1 MTLNMVVTLSFHF
14 YTLQIPWDKRQLTAD
29 CATTRTVHTTICEAV
44 RNKTG
49 HLREGH
55 RMANPINTSTV
66 TGMHYTFFQGL
77 LNIFR

>member
-1 MTLNMVVTLSFHF
+1 MTLNMVLTLSFHF

-49 HLREGH
+49 HLLEGH
-55 RMANPINTSTV
+55 QTAKPTNTSTV
-66 TGMHYTFFQGL
+66 TGMNYL
-77 LNIFR
+77 L

>member
-1 MTLNMVVTLSFHF
+1 MVVTLSFHF

-49 HLREGH
+49 HLLEAH
-55 RMANPINTSTV
+55 QSAKTYWINSCSAGV
-66 TGMHYTFFQGL
+66 TFLRPKSCKTL
-77 LNIFR
+77 I